1 MDNENTYTVKK
12 TRKGDPRFPY
22 RLSRFCRWTTLA
34 ISLLFAAVF
43 IYLLR
48 SSSGTYLSAW
58 FLSLTIA
65 VAALFVISFPRNI
78 VVTDT
83 DLVIYGI
90 LEATYI
96 SLGDIKRIH
105 TVSRRRIRTVIP
117 AIGSYGFGGY
127 YGYYFDLRALRVIR
141 LFATRLDGLVM
152 VQTVY
157 DDRILLSC
165 EAADKLIALVKSRMQ
180 DNALFDGSAGAAEA
194 EENDD

>member
-1 MDNENTYTVKK
+1 MDNEKRYEIK
-12 TRKGDPRFPY
+12 TTRGGEPRFPY

-34 ISLLFAAVF
+34 VSVLFAAVF

-105 TVSRRRIRTVIP
+105 TVSRRRIRMVIP
-117 AIGSYGFGGY
+117 VIGSYGFGGY
-127 YGYYFDLRALRVIR
+127 YGYYFDLQKLRMIR
-141 LFATRLDGLVM
+141 LFATRLSGLVM
-152 VQTVY
+152 VQTIY

-165 EAADKLIALVKSRMQ
+165 EAASELIALVKSRMK
-180 DNALFDGSAGAAEA
+180 DNALFDGSDDAEAA

>member
-1 MDNENTYTVKK
+1 MEKPYQIKR
-12 TRKGDPRFPY
+12 TRDGEPRFPY
-22 RLSRFCRWTTLA
+22 RMSRFCRWTTLA
-34 ISLLFAAVF
+34 VSIVFAAVF

-83 DLVIYGI
+83 DLTIYGI

-96 SLGDIKRIH
+96 NLDDIKRIH
-105 TVSRRRIRTVIP
+105 AVSRRRLRMVVP

-127 YGYYFDLRALRVIR
+127 YGYYFYLRNLRVIR
-141 LFATRLDGLVM
+141 VFATRLDGLVM

-165 EAADKLIALVKSRMQ
+165 EAASGLISIVKNRMQ
-180 DNALFDGSAGAAEA
+180 NNALFDGSAGAAEA

>member
-1 MDNENTYTVKK
+1 MNNEKRYEIK
-12 TRKGDPRFPY
+12 TTRSGDPRFPY

-34 ISLLFAAVF
+34 VSVLFAAAF

-117 AIGSYGFGGY
+117 VIGSYGFGGY
-127 YGYYFDLRALRVIR
+127 YGYYFDLHKLRMIR
-141 LFATRLDGLVM
+141 LFATRLSGLVM

-157 DDRILLSC
+157 DERILLSC
-165 EAADKLIALVKSRMQ
+165 EAAAEFIALVKGRMK
-180 DNALFDGSAGAAEA
+180 DNVLFDGSDDAEAA

>member
-1 MDNENTYTVKK
+1 MEKTYEIKR
-12 TRKGDPRFPY
+12 TRGGDPRFPY
-22 RLSRFCRWTTLA
+22 RMSRFCRWTTLA
-34 ISLLFAAVF
+34 VSIVFAAVF

-78 VVTDT
+78 AVTDT
-83 DLVIYGI
+83 DLIIYGI

-96 SLGDIKRIH
+96 NLDDIKRIH
-105 TVSRRRIRTVIP
+105 TVSRRRLRTVVP

-127 YGYYFDLRALRVIR
+127 YGYYFDLRNLRAIR
-141 LFATRLDGLVM
+141 VFATRLDGLVM

-165 EAADKLIALVKSRMQ
+165 EAASELIAIVKNRMR